1 MNFDGKFIKMEN
13 RININQ
19 FNNNVDNNIKY
30 NSEENNSEFNNQIFH
45 YKEFL
50 LNLEKEFADNND
62 KLKKISTLKEQIN
75 EISNNIK
82 ELNSLE
88 VQNGINNPSNY
99 SSQTKSINNL
109 SLIISTLE
117 KNFLKKQK
125 INDKIITKM
134 SRKIKEALLYNKE
147 IVSLKEQISKD
158 KEEKISLNKTIKESN
173 LAIPSIKTE
182 LNLNKHKYSQLL
194 EEYQKVEKDNFI
206 RNEKMYGKIIEYG
219 NKVRILEER
228 KEKLKNFKEQEINN
242 REKEKKIEEMENIL
256 NKLKKEKEVADKEN
270 AEYEKLINDFVTH
283 VNLNFINLMNLK
295 EQIEPI
301 NQNELNMEK
310 YISNKNNQCQIV
322 EQQIENII
330 NKYY

>member
-1 MNFDGKFIKMEN
+1 MEN

-88 VQNGINNPSNY
+88 IKNGINNQSNY

-158 KEEKISLNKTIKESN
+158 KEEKISLSKTIKESN

-182 LNLNKHKYSQLL
+182 LNLNKHKYSKLL

-206 RNEKMYGKIIEYG
+206 RNEKMYGEIIEYG

-242 REKEKKIEEMENIL
+242 REKSKKIEEMEKIL

>member
-1 MNFDGKFIKMEN
+1 MEN

-19 FNNNVDNNIKY
+19 FNNNIDNNIKNNY
-30 NSEENNSEFNNQIFH
+30 EENNSEFNSQIFH

-173 LAIPSIKTE
+173 IAIPSIKTE

-206 RNEKMYGKIIEYG
+206 RNEKMYGEIIEYG

-242 REKEKKIEEMENIL
+242 KEKEKKIEEMEKIL

>member
-1 MNFDGKFIKMEN
+1 MDDKMNL
-13 RININQ
+13 
-19 FNNNVDNNIKY
+19 NNEYNNIDKDVKY
-30 NSEENNSEFNNQIFH
+30 NLGDNNSEFNSQIFH

-62 KLKKISTLKEQIN
+62 KLKKISTLKDQIN

-88 VQNGINNPSNY
+88 IKNGINNPSNY

-109 SLIISTLE
+109 SLIVSTLE

-134 SRKIKEALLYNKE
+134 SRKIKETLLYNKE
-147 IVSLKEQISKD
+147 IISLKEQIEKD
-158 KEEKISLNKTIKESN
+158 KEEKISLSKTIKESN
-173 LAIPSIKTE
+173 GAIPSLKTE
-182 LNLNKHKYSQLL
+182 LNINKHKYSQLL
-194 EEYQKVEKDNFI
+194 EKCQKIEKDNFI
-206 RNEKMYGKIIEYG
+206 RNEKMYGEIIEYG

-228 KEKLKNFKEQEINN
+228 KEKLKNFKEHKISIK
-242 REKEKKIEEMENIL
+242 EKEKKIEEMEKIL
-256 NKLKKEKEVADKEN
+256 DKLKKEKEIVDKEN
-270 AEYEKLINDFVTH
+270 NEYEKLMNDFVTH

-310 YISNKNNQCQIV
+310 YILNKNNQCQIV